1 LHTAQLREYLT
12 RVGLIKL
19 LPKALR

>member
-1 LHTAQLREYLT
+1 LADVYVSVIEAWNT

-19 LPKALR
+19 KSI